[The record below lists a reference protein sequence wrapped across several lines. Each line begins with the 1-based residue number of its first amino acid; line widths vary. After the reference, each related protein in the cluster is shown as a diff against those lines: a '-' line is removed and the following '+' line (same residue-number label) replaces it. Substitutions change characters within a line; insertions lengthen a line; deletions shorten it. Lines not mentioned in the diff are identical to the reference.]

1 MKLGVSA
8 QFVIGSTVF
17 SETKKFMDQLGFVKV
32 EEGKSPSKENFV
44 PYTDG
49 RANIL
54 LNESAEF
61 DYSGIIYFTPNIE
74 EVVERLE
81 AVGIP
86 LTIQEDKNQIRSAFF
101 MTKDK
106 IPVNIVQASHD
117 LKPTPFGK
125 SEVEW
130 GHFGEYAIKV
140 GDLDE
145 SIEYWEKLGFE
156 TLFRDEKWEFAIL
169 SDGLIVLGLHAH
181 DMGVRS
187 ALTYFHPD
195 MKSIVDQL
203 KKRGLTFESET
214 EYESN
219 GEKAVDAAIRAP
231 GGQVFFLFTGDVS
244 QVNPS

>member
-1 MKLGVSA
+1 MKLGISA

-32 EEGKSPSKENFV
+32 DEGKSPSKENFAL
-44 PYTDG
+44 YTDG

-54 LNESAEF
+54 VNESKEF

-81 AVGIP
+81 NVGIP

-106 IPVNIVQASHD
+106 IPVNIVQADHD
-117 LKPTPFGK
+117 LQPDPFGTTK
-125 SEVEW
+125 IDW

-181 DMGVRS
+181 DMGVKS
-187 ALTYFHPD
+187 ALTYFHPE
-195 MKSIVDQL
+195 MKTVVSQL
-203 KKRGLTFESET
+203 KKKGFKFESET
-214 EYESN
+214 EYEID
-219 GEKAVDAAIRAP
+219 GEKALDVAIKAP

-244 QVNPS
+244 QVNPT